1 MRKLVILLKKEF
13 LQIFRD
19 KFMLRVLLLLPIVQL
34 LVLPLAA
41 DNDMKNFR
49 MAVIDRDGT
58 QFSRRLITKLQ
69 AGGYFTLVRSAAAW
83 AEAERMIEC
92 GEVDLIVEVP
102 DRFERNLVMGDGAEV
117 AVHVSAINGLSAGV
131 AAGYVNSIAG
141 EFQAELAAERLVPL
155 GSATGDGGT
164 VRVETVVQEWYNPRF
179 DYKTVI
185 VPGILAL
192 LITIAGLSMTALNS
206 VKEKERGTIE
216 QLNVTPMSRTRYML
230 AKMIPFFVIGL
241 VQFTI
246 GLVIARLVYDLPLL
260 GGLGVLYGI
269 VALYLVGVLCLG
281 FVIANFSDT
290 QVQAIFPTFF
300 IMTLLIL
307 MSGLF
312 TPVESMPVWA
322 QRINVLNPVAHVIAS
337 LKMVLVKGSS
347 MADLL
352 VHWVALGVFA
362 AVGVGGY
369 VPQAAGVGRRTDGGC
384 AAGASGRK

>member
-230 AKMIPFFVIGL
+230 AKM
-241 VQFTI
+241 
-246 GLVIARLVYDLPLL
+246 
-260 GGLGVLYGI
+260 
-269 VALYLVGVLCLG
+269 
-281 FVIANFSDT
+281 
-290 QVQAIFPTFF
+290 
-300 IMTLLIL
+300 TL
-307 MSGLF
+307 
-312 TPVESMPVWA
+312 
-322 QRINVLNPVAHVIAS
+322 
-337 LKMVLVKGSS
+337 
-347 MADLL
+347 
-352 VHWVALGVFA
+352 
-362 AVGVGGY
+362 
-369 VPQAAGVGRRTDGGC
+369 
-384 AAGASGRK
+384 

>member
-352 VHWVALGVFA
+352 VHWVALGV
-362 AVGVGGY
+362 
-369 VPQAAGVGRRTDGGC
+369 RRRPGTI
-384 AAGASGRK
+384 SGRSHS